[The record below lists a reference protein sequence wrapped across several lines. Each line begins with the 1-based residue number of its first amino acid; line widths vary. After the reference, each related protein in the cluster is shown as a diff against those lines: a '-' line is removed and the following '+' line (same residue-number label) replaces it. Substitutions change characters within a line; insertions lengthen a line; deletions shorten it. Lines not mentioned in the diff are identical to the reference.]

1 MDHQHAAQ
9 PHQHAAQPHQH
20 AAQPHQHGADRAG
33 PDADDFAEL
42 LDLDGEILHAYLS
55 DLTGWVARRA
65 AGTPARRILDLG
77 AGTGTGTLAL
87 ARRFGD
93 AEVIAVDGSAD
104 LLGRLQARARDQ
116 GLDGRIRLVRA
127 DLDEGWPDTGDVD
140 VAWASL
146 SLHHLA
152 DPGRVLRDAFA
163 AIRPGGLL
171 AVAEMQ
177 DWPRFL
183 PDDLGRGRPGLEARC
198 HAALAVLR
206 AGVMPDLGT
215 DWGPRLEQAGFGP
228 VERRT
233 FTIDTDPPQPAAASR
248 YAWLFLRRARPA
260 LADQLAAD
268 DLATLDAL
276 LAASGPDSLLHRTD
290 LAVRGQRT
298 AWIGRRP

>member
-1 MDHQHAAQ
+1 MDHHQHPDHPHEHPDQ
-9 PHQHAAQPHQH
+9 PHQHAAE
-20 AAQPHQHGADRAG
+20 GAG
-33 PDADDFAEL
+33 PDADEFAEL

-55 DLTGWVARRA
+55 DLTGWVAA
-65 AGTPARRILDLG
+65 LSAGTPGRRIVDLG

-87 ARRFGD
+87 ARRFAD

-116 GLDGRIRLVRA
+116 GLAGRIRLVRA
-127 DLDEGWPDTGDVD
+127 DLDAGWPDTGAVD
-140 VAWASL
+140 VAWASM

-152 DPGRVLRDAFA
+152 DPDRVLRDACG

-183 PDDLGRGRPGLEARC
+183 PEDLGRGRPGLEARC

-215 DWGPRLEQAGFGP
+215 DWGPRLAQAGFRP

-233 FTIDTDPPQPAAASR
+233 FTIDTDPPQPAAAGR

-260 LADQLAAD
+260 LAEQLAAD
-268 DLATLDAL
+268 DLAALDAL
-276 LAASGPDSLLHRTD
+276 LAGSGPDSLLTRTD

-298 AWIGRRP
+298 AWVGRRP